1 MSKALSVRR
10 TYGGVLVLALYACTG
25 QTGKSASPV
34 LASLTKRYGCTSNA
48 VKIVSSPGD
57 SLSPEERC
65 ALVQAAFRRIA
76 EQPSGELARS
86 DTSAITSAQVASFAF
101 ADTAGRGVEAY
112 WTVNFAL
119 FDRPYDAVVR
129 VDRTTGVLTATQT
142 HKPF

>member
-1 MSKALSVRR
+1 MSKAVSVRR
-10 TYGGVLVLALYACTG
+10 TFGALVLALYACTG
-25 QTGKSASPV
+25 QTDKSANPV
-34 LASLTKRYGCTSNA
+34 LPSLTKRYSCTSNR
-48 VKIVSSPGD
+48 VKIVSSSDD
-57 SLSPEERC
+57 SLSTEERC

-76 EQPSGELARS
+76 DQASGELPRS

-119 FDRPYDAVVR
+119 SDRPYDAVVR
-129 VDRTTGVLTATQT
+129 VDRNTGTLTATQT